1 MTLEI
6 ESGLIR
12 LGWYK
17 LFVFAMAAYKYSCV
31 FAQDSMSG
39 GVCLM
44 SPLMEQKANHLCRQ
58 FASRRTLAR

>member
-44 SPLMEQKANHLCRQ
+44 SPLMEQKANHL
-58 FASRRTLAR
+58 